1 MTNMAEPAELEAL
14 VQFPSHYSFLATV
27 SLQIQKGFQFY
38 LCLMTKQN

>member
-14 VQFPSHYSFLATV
+14 VQFPIATV
-27 SLQIQKGFQFY
+27 SLQTQKCFQFY